1 MMLSCSYSDLID
13 RASPIPTYLQ
23 IAYSLIRKISEEEW
37 VVGEQLPAE
46 NTLAEWFGTSRVTI
60 RQALARLEADGLIRR
75 QRGKGGFV
83 SAKPAY
89 IVQDL
94 QFPAPGEQRHP
105 LVAPENKVTSRN
117 IRLAELETG
126 NRRAARMLRLPEN
139 TPLVYLERLFE
150 NEGTVVGINRA
161 WFPKFLVPGLVER
174 GLLRDSISATLR
186 EIYALSAAEVEN
198 FIEAEILDAYSA
210 KILGSAYASPALCIQ
225 SVYYLSDGTP
235 IEYASTTWNGNHTQF
250 HLRVMA

>member
-23 IAYSLIRKISEEEW
+23 IAHSLIRKISEEEW
-37 VVGEQLPAE
+37 AVGEQLPPE

-60 RQALARLEADGLIRR
+60 RQALAQLEADGLIRR

-94 QFPAPGEQRHP
+94 QFPAPGEQHHP
-105 LVAPENKVTSRN
+105 LVAPENKVTSRD

-139 TPLVYLERLFE
+139 APLVYLERLFE
-150 NEGTVVGINRA
+150 SEGNVVGINQA
-161 WFPKFLVPGLVER
+161 WFPKYLVPDLVER
-174 GLLRDSISATLR
+174 GLLRDSISTTLR
-186 EIYALSAAEVEN
+186 EVYKLTAAEVEN
-198 FIEAEILDAYSA
+198 FIEAEILDGYTA
-210 KILGSAYASPALCIQ
+210 KILGSTYASPALCIQ

-235 IEYASTTWNGNHTQF
+235 IEFASTTWNGNHTQF
-250 HLRVMA
+250 HLRIMA

>member
-1 MMLSCSYSDLID
+1 MLLSCSYGDLID
-13 RASPIPTYLQ
+13 RTSPIPTYLQ

-37 VVGEQLPAE
+37 GIGEQLPPE
-46 NTLAEWFGTSRVTI
+46 NTLADWFGTSRVTI
-60 RQALARLEADGLIRR
+60 RQALAQLEADGLIQR

-94 QFPAPGEQRHP
+94 QFPAPGEQHHP
-105 LVAPENKVTSRN
+105 LVAPESKVTSRD
-117 IRLAELETG
+117 IRLMELESG
-126 NRRAARMLRLPEN
+126 NRRAARMLRLPEH
-139 TPLVYLERLFE
+139 TPLIYLERFFE
-150 NEGTVVGINRA
+150 SDGTVMGINQA
-161 WFPKFLVPGLVER
+161 WFPRDLVPDLAQQ
-174 GLLRDSISATLR
+174 GLLRDSISTTLR
-186 EIYALSAAEVEN
+186 ERYGLSAAEVEN
-198 FIEAEILDAYSA
+198 FIEAEILDAYTA

-225 SVYYLSDGTP
+225 SVYYLADGTP